1 MVKLP
6 KAELEYGCLSVTF
19 MRAKIFD
26 DLPLEIRKQFFNK
39 SLKSSL
45 KSKLASNY
53 FFLVLLTVF
62 LLFRFSPLFF
72 NHIFCLFLTFKIK
85 IMKLAVCLAFYYFCL
100 QIQDTH

>member
-6 KAELEYGCLSVTF
+6 KAELEYDCLSVTF
-19 MRAKIFD
+19 TRAKIFD

-39 SLKSSL
+39 SFKSSL

-62 LLFRFSPLFF
+62 FFFSSVLALYFLI
-72 NHIFCLFLTFKIK
+72 IFS
-85 IMKLAVCLAFYYFCL
+85 VCYF
-100 QIQDTH
+100 